1 MMRKILMLITIMI
14 MSVMIHSS
22 KSSATILTVEESK
35 QEESKEI
42 KPSNQG
48 ESQETKPI
56 KKTENDAYLIQPK
69 TVQRE
74 AKSKDGTVVL
84 KCSFMYPQ
92 IKVEANS
99 PNRKQIQVVNQLIET
114 YAMQQ
119 FQQKCTEAV
128 NFTNEFIG
136 EIYQGNLPNSWLPF
150 TVEITYDITLNR
162 DGLLSFKYTDFE
174 WLGGAHPNTNQTG
187 FIYDTVQGK
196 ELKPEDLLQLDAN
209 GVKQF
214 IADEVNQLYQKNPEN
229 YFKEEVE
236 NLQKLNFEYGYYLND
251 EGFVFFFNPYAV
263 APYVAGVVSVSLK
276 YSEHPEKFR
285 TPEIFQTF
293 NSTK

>member
-1 MMRKILMLITIMI
+1 MN
-14 MSVMIHSS
+14 SNY
-22 KSSATILTVEESK
+22 SSATILTVEETK
-35 QEESKEI
+35 QEKDKDT
-42 KPSNQG
+42 KPSKN
-48 ESQETKPI
+48 TV
-56 KKTENDAYLIQPK
+56 NDAYLIQPK

-84 KCSFMYPQ
+84 KCSLMYPQ
-92 IKVEANS
+92 IKVETNS
-99 PNRKQIQVVNQLIET
+99 PNRKQIQTVNQLIET

-136 EIYQGNLPNSWLPF
+136 EIYQGNLPHSWLPF
-150 TVEITYDITLNR
+150 TVDITFDITLNR
-162 DGLLSFKYTDFE
+162 NGILSFKYTDFE
-174 WLGGAHPNTNQTG
+174 WLGGAHPSTDITG

-214 IADEVNQLYQKNPEN
+214 IADEVKKLYEKNPEN

-251 EGFVFFFNPYAV
+251 EGFVFFFNRYAV
-263 APYVAGVVSVSLK
+263 APYVAGVISVPLK

-285 TPEIFQTF
+285 TPELFQ
-293 NSTK
+293 